1 MQQYLILN
9 VEPIYAVVEI
19 DGKYITMKDGH
30 TQLLLDVG
38 HHVLI
43 ASSLQYSPKKIE
55 FNINQS
61 QPALLNIFLE
71 KQSGT
76 IAITTIPS
84 GASVFSD
91 GVKVGTTPFISS
103 ELQVGEYT
111 FVIKKEHH
119 EDYILRANVFECR
132 NSQYNIKLQNIDPHV
147 IIKCETSGCFFELH
161 DQFGKVIKTSEEY
174 DGYLFEG
181 QYRLFVKKDEYEMV
195 CVDYK
200 FNNKKEYSYVI
211 PALKLLDG
219 SINIDV
225 LPYGSKVFVDDVERG
240 VTPIMINNLH
250 RGLHKVMIQGA
261 LNGILYKDV
270 IVKGGSCT
278 QVNDPIPFAILEDY
292 SDCKIGDF
300 FYSDGTYSHDLNND
314 KILVGRVF
322 SLHTTEE
329 EKKHGWTHGQIVAV
343 RDAKGKFQWWNKIV
357 VPFPNIRFS
366 KCVHSLKSKRNSRS
380 DALKDRNG
388 YLFTSNMAGHDCPA
402 FDACIRF
409 IPQKRMF
416 ERQKNANKQSVLPI
430 GKTSGWYLPSIA
442 QWADIVENLGEFSLE
457 YAIINTFYTWKGI
470 AQLKKKIG
478 IGSNTYWSSTAY
490 NLNNLSYACNIG
502 YKSVEFLSRYYA
514 NKAKVRPVAAF

>member
-9 VEPIYAVVEI
+9 VEPTYAVVEI
-19 DGKYITMKDGH
+19 DGKFITMKDGH
-30 TQLLLDVG
+30 SQLLLEVG
-38 HHVLI
+38 RHVLT
-43 ASSLQYSPKKIE
+43 ASSLQHNPKKIE
-55 FNINQS
+55 FNISQS
-61 QPALLNIFLE
+61 QPTQLNILLE
-71 KQSGT
+71 KKSGT
-76 IAITTIPS
+76 ITIETFPS

-91 GVKVGTTPFISS
+91 GVKIGTTPFISP
-103 ELQVGEYT
+103 ELQVGEYL

-119 EDYILRANVFECR
+119 EDYDLRANVIECKK
-132 NSQYNIKLQNIDPHV
+132 SQYSIKLHNIDPHV
-147 IIKCETSGCFFELH
+147 VINCETSDCFFELH
-161 DQFGKVIKTSEEY
+161 DQFGKVIKTSDGY
-174 DGYLFEG
+174 DGYPPEG
-181 QYRLFVKKDEYEMV
+181 QYRLFVKKDEYETV

-200 FNNKKEYSYVI
+200 FYNEKEYSYTI

-225 LPYGSKVFVDDVERG
+225 RPHGSKVFIDDVERG

-250 RGLHKVMIQGA
+250 RGLHKIMIQGV
-261 LNGILYKDV
+261 LNGVLYKDV

-278 QVNDPIPFAILEDY
+278 QINDPIPFAIQEDY
-292 SDCKIGDF
+292 SDCKIGDY
-300 FYSDGTYSHDLNND
+300 FYSDGTYSHDLNRD

-343 RDAKGKFQWWNKIV
+343 RDAKGKFQWWNKVV

-366 KCVHSLKSKRNSRS
+366 KCVNSLNNKINSRS

-388 YLFTSNMAGHDCPA
+388 YVFTSNMEGHDCPA
-402 FDACIRF
+402 FDACIKF
-409 IPQKRMF
+409 IPQKRLF

-470 AQLKKKIG
+470 ARLKKKIG
-478 IGSNTYWSSTAY
+478 IGRGTYWSSTAN
-490 NLNNLSYACNIG
+490 NLNNLSYACHIG
-502 YKSVEFLSRYYA
+502 YKSVEFFSRHYA
-514 NKAKVRPVAAF
+514 DKAKIRPVAAF